1 MAQYPYL
8 EMYSPDNSGLSVEHW
23 NDSWAV
29 DMHAHEYC
37 ELMLINRGSCRH
49 AFNGVE
55 TLLIPGDAVLIPSNE
70 AHGYVNSGEISMY
83 NCQFVPD
90 RLDGAVVELL
100 NADGLL
106 RQSEQSSEA
115 AFWEHQVADRQAM
128 HELSLKGQYSVPEYE
143 LNTSKQGVIHLSP
156 RTLAFIVSL
165 MEHAMA
171 VRLEQNGLL
180 FKKYVEIIMLEVQ
193 KAQHSQNSKYTEYSA
208 GSQRVIA
215 AVLSDIENNLAE
227 PFDIAEAAR
236 RYAFSPNY
244 LRKLFKDFTGVTPI
258 QYINRLRMVRAC
270 EALESRSMNIK
281 EAAEHVGIY
290 DLNYFSRLFKKIIGC
305 SPNKI

>member
-55 TLLIPGDAVLIPSNE
+55 TLLIPGDAVLIPPNE

-106 RQSEQSSEA
+106 RQSEQSSEV

>member
-1 MAQYPYL
+1 
-8 EMYSPDNSGLSVEHW
+8 MYNPDNSGLSVEHW

-29 DMHAHEYC
+29 DMHSHEYC

-49 AFNGVE
+49 AFNGIE
-55 TLLIPGDAVLIPSNE
+55 TLMIPGDVVMIPPNE
-70 AHGYVNSGEISMY
+70 PHGYVNSGEISMY
-83 NCQFVPD
+83 NCQFFPD
-90 RLDGAVVELL
+90 RLDEKVLALL
-100 NADGLL
+100 NNQGLL
-106 RQSEQSSEA
+106 KASEQSPETT
-115 AFWEHQVADRQAM
+115 FWEHRVADRKAM
-128 HELSLKGQYSVPEYE
+128 QELSLKGQYSVPNYE
-143 LNTSKQGVIHLSP
+143 FSTSKQGVIHLSP
-156 RTLAFIVSL
+156 RELAYIVSL
-165 MEHAMA
+165 LEHAMT
-171 VRLEQNGLL
+171 VRAEQDGGGLL

-193 KAQHSQNSKYTEYSA
+193 KAQHSQISKYEEHSA

-227 PFDIAEAAR
+227 PFDINEAAQC
-236 RYAFSPNY
+236 YAFSPNY

-270 EALESRSMNIK
+270 EILDSRSMSIK
-281 EAAEHVGIY
+281 EVAEHVGIY